1 MSKVNCVLFVF
12 CAVSV
17 GLSTAVESTPND
29 FNLVSN
35 ASIVNG
41 GPIVY
46 GFSCDGLAY
55 GYYADVSNGCRV
67 FHICY
72 PQQDA
77 EQFVVTRMWSFI
89 CGLGTV
95 FNQEALVCDY
105 PQNSIPCE
113 ESQNY
118 YNVNEYF
125 GRLDVNFREWAI
137 MYMCEN
143 DLWIL
148 VIYVYLI

>member
-1 MSKVNCVLFVF
+1 LSVF
-12 CAVSV
+12 CAVSI
-17 GLSTAVESTPND
+17 GLSRAVESTPND
-29 FNLVSN
+29 FNLPSN
-35 ASIVNG
+35 ATVVNG
-41 GPIVY
+41 GPIVT

-95 FNQEALVCDY
+95 FNQASLTCCHPENA
-105 PQNSIPCE
+105 IACE
-113 ESQNY
+113 ESPNY

-125 GRLDVNFREWAI
+125 GRLDVNFLE
-137 MYMCEN
+137 
-143 DLWIL
+143 
-148 VIYVYLI
+148 